1 MTFNLSVSLLVI
13 LSLLMLSAFLAGSET
28 ALTAVSK
35 ARMHRLAA
43 AGSWRAKQA
52 INLIA
57 DRERLI
63 GALLLGNTFIN
74 ILASALAT
82 AAALAYFGNGGVVI
96 ATLAM
101 TAIIL
106 IFTEVLPKTLAITHT
121 DRFALAVAAVVRLFV
136 SFLAPIVSAV
146 RWMVWRVLNLFGIRA
161 DEDTPVLSAHE
172 EIRGAIELHH
182 QEGGVEREHADMLG
196 GVLDLKDLQL
206 ADVMVHRK
214 NMEVLD
220 GNAPPEEIVERVL
233 SSSHTRFPIWRDDPE
248 NIVGV
253 LHLKVLV
260 RTLIERRGSLKNL
273 DIVSLAAEP
282 WYVPDTTTLEEQLS
296 AFRERREHFAFVV
309 DEYGV
314 LQGLVTLEDILEEVF
329 GKISEGRQAPEAEH
343 IRPQADGSF
352 NVDGVMPIREL
363 NRQLNWALPDDAAT
377 TIAGLVISEAH
388 AIPDVGQ
395 AFAFCG
401 FKFEILRRQRNQI
414 IALRIVPPAPEPE
427 VVDDASG

>member
-1 MTFNLSVSLLVI
+1 MTFNLTLSLFSVFALLV
-13 LSLLMLSAFLAGSET
+13 LSAFFAGSET

-52 INLIA
+52 VRLIA

-82 AAALAYFGNGGVVI
+82 SVALQYFDRGGVVI
-96 ATLAM
+96 ATVTM

-106 IFTEVLPKTLAITHT
+106 VFTEVLPKTLAITHT
-121 DRFALAVAAVVRLFV
+121 DRFALTVSALVLPVVSL
-136 SFLAPIVSAV
+136 LAPIVSAV
-146 RWMVWRVLNLFGIRA
+146 RWMVWRVLNLFGVRA
-161 DEDTPVLSAHE
+161 DKEAPVLTAHE

-182 QEGGVEREHADMLG
+182 QEGAVGREHAEMLG
-196 GVLDLKDLQL
+196 GVLDLADLRL

-214 NMEVLD
+214 NMEMLD
-220 GNAPPEEIVERVL
+220 GTAPPEEIVERVL
-233 SSSHTRFPIWRDDPE
+233 SSGHTRFPIWRDDPE
-248 NIVGV
+248 NMVGV

-260 RTLIERRGSLKNL
+260 RTLIERRGSLKGL
-273 DIVSLAAEP
+273 DIMSLASQP
-282 WYVPDTTTLEEQLS
+282 WYVPDTTTLAEQLD
-296 AFRERREHFAFVV
+296 AFRERREHLAFVV

-329 GKISEGRQAPEAEH
+329 GKIPEGREPAGSEH
-343 IRPQADGSF
+343 IRRQADGSY
-352 NVDGVMPIREL
+352 NVDGLMPLREL

-377 TIAGLVISEAH
+377 TIAGLVISEAR

-395 AFAFCG
+395 VFSFYG

-414 IALRIVPPAPEPE
+414 TALRIVPPPPEPDVWE
-427 VVDDASG
+427 DSG

>member
-1 MTFNLSVSLLVI
+1 MTFNLTVSLFSI
-13 LSLLMLSAFLAGSET
+13 FSLLMLSAFFAGSET

-43 AGSWRAKQA
+43 VGSWRAKQA
-52 INLIA
+52 VKLIA

-82 AAALAYFGNGGVVI
+82 SVALQMFDRGGVAI
-96 ATLAM
+96 ATFVM

-106 IFTEVLPKTLAITHT
+106 VFTEVLPKTLAITHT
-121 DRFALAVAAVVRLFV
+121 DRFALTVAVLVRLIV
-136 SFLAPIVSAV
+136 GLLAPIVSAV
-146 RWMVWRVLNLFGIRA
+146 RWMVWRVLHLFGIRA
-161 DEDTPVLSAHE
+161 DREVPVLSASE

-182 QEGGVEREHADMLG
+182 QEGAVEREHAEMLG
-196 GVLDLKDLQL
+196 GVLDLADLQL

-214 NMEVLD
+214 NMEMLD
-220 GNAPPEEIVERVL
+220 GHATPEEIVEKVL
-233 SSSHTRFPIWRDDPE
+233 SSGHTRFPIWRDDPE

-260 RTLIERRGSLKNL
+260 RTLMERKGSLKGL

-282 WYVPDTTTLEEQLS
+282 WYVPDTTTLKEQLN

-329 GKISEGRQAPEAEH
+329 GKIPEGRQPPGGEH

-352 NVDGVMPIREL
+352 NVDGQMPIREL
-363 NRQLNWALPDDAAT
+363 NRQLSWALPDDAAT
-377 TIAGLVISEAH
+377 TVAGLVLSEARV
-388 AIPDVGQ
+388 IPDVGQ
-395 AFAFCG
+395 VFSFYG

-414 IALRIVPPAPEPE
+414 TALRIVPPPPELE
-427 VVDDASG
+427 MLDDASG

>member
-1 MTFNLSVSLLVI
+1 MTFNLTASLLVI
-13 LSLLMLSAFLAGSET
+13 VALLMLSAFFAGSET
-28 ALTAVSK
+28 ALTAVAK

-43 AGSWRAKQA
+43 AGSWPAKQA
-52 INLIA
+52 IDLIA

-82 AAALAYFGNGGVVI
+82 SVALQYFGSSGVVI
-96 ATLAM
+96 ATVAM
-101 TAIIL
+101 TGMIL

-121 DRFALAVAAVVRLFV
+121 DRFALAVSALVRVFV
-136 SFLAPIVSAV
+136 AFLAPIVSVV

-161 DEDTPVLSAHE
+161 DEDAPVLSAHE

-182 QEGGVEREHADMLG
+182 QEGAVEREHADMLG
-196 GVLDLKDLQL
+196 GILDLADLQL

-220 GNAPPEEIVERVL
+220 GNAPMEEIVERVL

-253 LHLKVLV
+253 LHAKVLV
-260 RTLIERRGSLKNL
+260 RTLMERKGSLKGL
-273 DIVSLAAEP
+273 DITALAAEP
-282 WYVPDTTTLEEQLS
+282 WYVPDTTTLEEQLN

-329 GKISEGRQAPEAEH
+329 GKIPEGRQAPEAEH
-343 IRPQADGSF
+343 IRPQADGSY
-352 NVDGVMPIREL
+352 NVDGVMPVREL
-363 NRQLNWALPDDAAT
+363 NRQLSWALPDDAAT
-377 TIAGLVISEAH
+377 TVAGLVISEARL
-388 AIPDVGQ
+388 IPDVGQ
-395 AFAFCG
+395 VFAFYG

-414 IALRIVPPAPEPE
+414 TALRIVPPAPEPE
-427 VVDDASG
+427 IMDDASG